1 MTLGIMQP
9 YFLPY
14 LGYFQLMKAVDVF
27 IYYDDVTYIK
37 QGWIN
42 RNNIIVNGE
51 PFRFTLELQG
61 ASSFKKI
68 NEIDI
73 GKNRDKLYKTFF
85 QAYSKAPYFHQVSEL
100 LRNVF
105 SSEESNLFRYILET
119 HQRIFNYLGVEIN
132 YLVSSEIDKD
142 VSLKAQDKVLDI
154 CKRLGATKYINAI
167 GGQHLYS
174 REDFANKGI
183 ALFFIQPSVDLPK
196 TSIMDVLMNN
206 SPENIKVMFENYDL
220 I

>member
-1 MTLGIMQP
+1 M
-9 YFLPY
+9 
-14 LGYFQLMKAVDVF
+14 GYFQLMKAVDVF

-68 NEIDI
+68 NEIEI
-73 GKNRDKLYKTFF
+73 GKNREKLYKTFF
-85 QAYSKAPYFHQVSEL
+85 QAYSKAPYFKDVCVL
-100 LRNVF
+100 LQDMF
-105 SSEESNLFRYILET
+105 YSKEENLFRYILET
-119 HQRIFNYLGVEIN
+119 HQRIFNHLGIEIN

-174 REDFANKGI
+174 REDFANKGVD
-183 ALFFIQPSVDLPK
+183 LFFIQPSADLPK
-196 TSIMDVLMNN
+196 TSIIDVLMNN
-206 SPENIKVMFENYDL
+206 SPEEIKVMFENYDL